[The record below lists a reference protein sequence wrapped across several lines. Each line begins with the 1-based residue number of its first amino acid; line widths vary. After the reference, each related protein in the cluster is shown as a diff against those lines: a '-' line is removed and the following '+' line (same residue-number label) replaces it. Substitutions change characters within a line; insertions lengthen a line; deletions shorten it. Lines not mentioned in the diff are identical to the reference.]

1 MQVNDSPKRLLLFLG
16 IKPGNIAEY
25 DEIGLNFSNPS
36 DVNNSISQS
45 LQNSW
50 IVKESGTSYRLTN
63 SGILAINSMDKKL
76 KVKLLQNIK
85 TIITMKCPTCSA
97 KLSGI
102 FHVNTKKTQIICH
115 SCNWKSW

>member
-1 MQVNDSPKRLLLFLG
+1 MVGNASSKRLLLFLG
-16 IKPGNIAEY
+16 IKPGNAAEY
-25 DEIGLNFSNPS
+25 DEIGLNFSNPNE
-36 DVNNSISQS
+36 VNESILESM
-45 LQNSW
+45 QNSW
-50 IVKESGTSYRLTN
+50 IAKESGTSYRLTHA
-63 SGILAINSMDKKL
+63 GILAINSMDKNL
-76 KVKLLQNIK
+76 KIKLLQNIK